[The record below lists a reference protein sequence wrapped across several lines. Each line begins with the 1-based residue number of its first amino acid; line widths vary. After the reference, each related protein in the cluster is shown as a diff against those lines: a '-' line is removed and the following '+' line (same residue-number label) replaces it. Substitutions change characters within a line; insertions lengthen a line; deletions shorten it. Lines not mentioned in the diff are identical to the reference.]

1 MKLAFLINNYYP
13 YGGLEK
19 NFLRIARACLD
30 RGHVVTVFTMSWQGE
45 RPVDLEVVL
54 VPTSGL
60 TNHGRS
66 QAFAKQLGKHRHAEG
81 YDLIVGFN
89 RLPGL
94 NLYYA
99 ADVCYVLDMARRRGF
114 WARFTARYRTYAGFE
129 KAVFAKESA
138 TRIMYLSEAE
148 KKNYIRV
155 YNTPEERFVYLP
167 PGIDRERIRA
177 ELRPEIRRRTREEC
191 GVGDGQFMLIMI
203 GSDFARKGVARAIVA
218 LGALPREVREQT
230 RLYVIGKGEA
240 QKMARLAAGAGVR
253 DRVHFLGTRSDVPR
267 FLAGADLL
275 LHPAVTENTGN
286 AILEAMVAGLPVL
299 ATEIC
304 GYSFHVTK
312 AAAGC
317 LVPEPFAQQEM
328 NRILGGMLRPAELK
342 AWGENAYAYADRE
355 DLYSRPQAAVRII
368 EETAA
373 RKKRGVS
380 R

>member
-30 RGHVVTVFTMSWQGE
+30 RGHTVTVFTMSWQGE
-45 RPVDLEVVL
+45 KPEGLAVVL
-54 VPTSGL
+54 VKVRGL

-66 QAFAKQLGKHRHAEG
+66 QAFAWQLSKHHYTAG
-81 YDLIVGFN
+81 FDLIVGFN

-94 NLYYA
+94 DLYYA
-99 ADVCYVLDMARRRGF
+99 ADVCYVLDIVRRRGF
-114 WARFTARYRTYAGFE
+114 WARLTARYRTYAGFE
-129 KAVFAKESA
+129 KAVFAKKSA
-138 TRIMYLSEAE
+138 ACIMYLSEAE
-148 KKNYIRV
+148 KNNYISV
-155 YNTPEERFVYLP
+155 YNTPKERFHYLP

-177 ELRPEIRRRTREEC
+177 ELRPEIRRQTREEC
-191 GVGDGQFMLIMI
+191 GVGDGQFMLVMI
-203 GSDFARKGVARAIVA
+203 GSDFVRKGVARAIVA
-218 LGALPREVREQT
+218 LAALPREVRAQT
-230 RLYVIGKGEA
+230 RLFVIGKGDA
-240 QKMARLAAGAGVR
+240 KKMERLAARAGVR
-253 DRVHFLGTRSDVPR
+253 DRVHFLGARPDVPR

-275 LHPAVTENTGN
+275 MHPAVTENTGN

-304 GYSFHVTK
+304 GYSFHVTR
-312 AAAGC
+312 ANAGC
-317 LVPEPFAQQEM
+317 LVPEPFTQQEM
-328 NRILGGMLRPAELK
+328 NRVLGAMLSPAELK
-342 AWGENAYAYADRE
+342 IWGENAYAYADRE

-373 RKKRGVS
+373 RRKGGV